1 MIRRPQTTQERR
13 MSFKVDDLEPE
24 VRTKRNYK
32 NLPNAWD
39 DKNIASWYDKN
50 WKKYRKTKYKTKRGH
65 YE

>member
-1 MIRRPQTTQERR
+1 